1 MCSEVFSYYSGEER
15 YGVSKIRWVERGIC
29 GIMNAR
35 IKCSVAAAKRSLKH
49 ASTSSHVIMN
59 ARIKCSVAAAK
70 RSLKHAST
78 SSHVIMNARIKC
90 SVAAAKRSLKHA
102 STSSHAVMHI
112 FMVRIKI

>member
-29 GIMNAR
+29 
-35 IKCSVAAAKRSLKH
+35 
-49 ASTSSHVIMN
+49 
-59 ARIKCSVAAAK
+59 
-70 RSLKHAST
+70 
-78 SSHVIMNARIKC
+78 VIMNARIKC